1 LSHVNVVAFDKTG
14 TLTNGVPE
22 VTDVYVNNNYDET
35 DLLTIV
41 GAIENEA
48 IHPLAQA
55 ITKYSN
61 EKTNRSLKSVDVS
74 DMTTVSGN
82 GVSAT
87 VDGEKWKIGNDTFV
101 GEEEAAQFYDGM
113 SKRLAE
119 EGKTIVFV
127 KHEAQVVALL
137 ALKDTIRKDAKQT
150 VHQLRD
156 KGIHTVMLT
165 GDNEITAQAVAE
177 EVGIDEYTAECTP
190 DQKVNHGK
198 NVRKQYEHVAM
209 VGDGINDARA
219 LASANGGLA
228 MGQRTDVGLET
239 ADVLLM

>member
-1 LSHVNVVAFDKTG
+1 
-14 TLTNGVPE
+14 VPE

-61 EKTNRSLKSVDVS
+61 EKPNRSLKSVDVS
-74 DMTTVSGN
+74 DMTPVSGN

-101 GEEEAAQFYDGM
+101 GEEEAVRFYDGM

-119 EGKTIVFV
+119 EGETIVCV
-127 KHEAQVVALL
+127 KDEAQVGALVALT
-137 ALKDTIRKDAKQT
+137 DTIRKDPNQT
-150 VHQLRD
+150 VQQFRD

-165 GDNEITAQAVAE
+165 GDNERTAQAVAE
-177 EVGIDEYTAECTP
+177 EVGIDEYIAECLP
-190 DQKVNHGK
+190 DEKVTHVK
-198 NVRKQYEHVAM
+198 NLRKQYENVAM
-209 VGDGINDARA
+209 
-219 LASANGGLA
+219 
-228 MGQRTDVGLET
+228 
-239 ADVLLM
+239 